1 MKDGDDLMAAKRYA
15 VMMLRYASTK
25 ATCDRF
31 RRPIKYPNKI
41 SEGGSPADPA
51 RPSINYA
58 TAAFRKLAT
67 FEPRRATRKRGPIT
81 NIVRFCNPA
90 AGAKMLL
97 APPTPRDLLDHG
109 ATL

>member
-1 MKDGDDLMAAKRYA
+1 MTGSDGRLNIR
-15 VMMLRYASTK
+15 
-25 ATCDRF
+25 
-31 RRPIKYPNKI
+31 IKYPKVALLPI
-41 SEGGSPADPA
+41 PLVHQF
-51 RPSINYA
+51 NYA